1 MRNNHYL
8 IYNKMKKKSE
18 IKKTHPYQNFW
29 GVHKIGSG
37 TKIAAFVEIGD
48 NVVIGKNCLI
58 QAFVFICPLVT
69 IEDNVFIGP
78 HVCFTNDKKPPSS
91 DNNWEK
97 TLVKKGAV
105 IGANS
110 TIIPGITIGKNGIIG
125 AGSVVTK
132 NIGDGEKWYGQAAK
146 KHSV

>member
-1 MRNNHYL
+1 M
-8 IYNKMKKKSE
+8 NKNCKQKSN
-18 IKKTHPYQNFW
+18 IKKRPYQNFW
-29 GVHKIGSG
+29 GSHKIGSG

-48 NVVIGKNCLI
+48 DVTIGKNCSI
-58 QAFVFICPLVT
+58 QAFAYICPMVT

-78 HVCFTNDKKPPSS
+78 HVCFTNDKRPPSYGKY
-91 DNNWEK
+91 WAK

-110 TIIPGITIGKNGIIG
+110 TILPGIIIGENAIVG

-132 NIGDGEKWYGQAAK
+132 NIGNGEEWYGQAAK

>member
-1 MRNNHYL
+1 
-8 IYNKMKKKSE
+8 MKKKSE
-18 IKKTHPYQNFW
+18 TKEKRPYQNFW
-29 GVHKIGSG
+29 GNHKIGSG

-48 NVVIGKNCLI
+48 NVVIGKNCSI

-69 IEDNVFIGP
+69 IEDDVFIGP
-78 HVCFTNDKKPPSS
+78 HVCFTNDKKPPSFGKY
-91 DNNWEK
+91 WEK

-110 TIIPGITIGKNGIIG
+110 TIIPGVTIGNNAIVG